1 MIKLRKL
8 KEKDIPFMLEWM
20 RDEET
25 QHIFQKNM
33 STITEEQARSFVTG
47 SVNVVE
53 NGCSLNYAVVDD
65 LDDEYLGTIS
75 LKELDLKNLN
85 AEYAVSFR
93 KCARGN
99 GVALVATNLLLDKAF
114 NELGLHRVYLN
125 VLTTN
130 IRANKFYEKV
140 GFKFEGTSRGI
151 LWHEGEFKDLNW
163 YAMTE
168 NEFITPIDCVRLCQ

>member
-1 MIKLRKL
+1 MIRLRRL
-8 KEKDIPFMLEWM
+8 EVKDVPFMLEWM
-20 RDEET
+20 KDEDT
-25 QHIFQKNM
+25 KHIFQKDM
-33 STITEEQARSFVTG
+33 SSITEEQAKSFVAC
-47 SVNVVE
+47 SDNAIE
-53 NGCSLNYAVVDD
+53 DGCSLNYAVVDD
-65 LDDEYLGTIS
+65 SDDEYLGTIS
-75 LKELDLKNLN
+75 LKELDLKNKN

-93 KCARGN
+93 KCAQGK
-99 GVALVATNLLLDKAF
+99 GTALEATKILLDKAF

-168 NEFITPIDCVRLCQ
+168 DDFNTPIMKY